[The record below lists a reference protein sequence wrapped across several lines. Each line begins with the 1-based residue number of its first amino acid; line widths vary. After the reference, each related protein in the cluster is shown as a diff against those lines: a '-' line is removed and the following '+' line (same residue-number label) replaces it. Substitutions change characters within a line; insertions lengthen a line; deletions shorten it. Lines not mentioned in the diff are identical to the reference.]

1 MNRGPFSYMCCC
13 YRMNEFYDW
22 DEMDHATKTVMD
34 NNLEPHDW
42 MKYLDMQTRTNY
54 VTGVDK
60 SPSLDKY
67 LLDFVTLASNGEL
80 R

>member
-1 MNRGPFSYMCCC
+1 MKRGEYSYMCCC

-22 DEMDHATKTVMD
+22 DELDYTVRTVMD

-42 MKYLDMQTRTNY
+42 MEFLDMQTRTNY
-54 VTGVDK
+54 VTGVD
-60 SPSLDKY
+60 PEPEIRHY
-67 LLDFVTLASNGEL
+67 LLDFVFNKSN